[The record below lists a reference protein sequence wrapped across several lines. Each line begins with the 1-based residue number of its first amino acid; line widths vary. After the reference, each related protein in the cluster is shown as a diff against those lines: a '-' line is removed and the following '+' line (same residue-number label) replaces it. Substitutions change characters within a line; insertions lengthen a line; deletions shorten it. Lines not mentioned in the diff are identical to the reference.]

1 MNRSRSIEYENW
13 GCEFASEPINTPPVR
28 YIGSAYWL
36 PVEIVN
42 LACTQEVSPA
52 RVNSR
57 AIEISEDGL
66 QNPGE
71 LIVGSNAC
79 YLKDGNHRFKAVQ
92 QLGWRH
98 FPVTIRTSDEP
109 IRAGLSLSILI
120 EELLKASSIIK
131 YTKENP

>member
-1 MNRSRSIEYENW
+1 MANSFKNYTNW
-13 GCEFASEPINTPPVR
+13 GCEFVSESIHAPPRR
-28 YIGSAYWL
+28 YISDAYWL
-36 PVEIVN
+36 PVELLE
-42 LACTQEVSPA
+42 LASTQEVSRS
-52 RVNSR
+52 RVNAR
-57 AIEISEDGL
+57 AIEISESGL